1 MLESNIT
8 RLVSINAGEITD
20 VSFGGEKLASGIVK
34 RPLEGSVRITADGVS
49 GDEIADPRYHGGPDQ
64 AVYAY
69 SLGDYDWW
77 HAETGRTFTAGLFG
91 ENLTIAGL
99 PTHLSIGD
107 RLLIGTVVLEATGPR
122 IPCSKLAAV
131 MQDERFPFLF
141 RQAERPGCYFR
152 VLSEGSVSAGDV
164 VEFVPADGAQLSTLD
179 ILHLYHDKSSPAER
193 LQQALETPLADR
205 LRDKFSKRLEKL
217 RA

>member
-8 RLVSINAGEITD
+8 RLVSINAGEISELRFERETHR
-20 VSFGGEKLASGIVK
+20 SGIVK
-34 RPLEGSVRITADGVS
+34 RPLTGSIQITPDGVA
-49 GDEIADPRYHGGPDQ
+49 GDEIADPRYHGGADQ

-77 HAETGRTFTAGLFG
+77 HEQTGRVFEAGLFG

-122 IPCSKLAAV
+122 IPCAKLAAV
-131 MQDERFPFLF
+131 MGDARFPFLF
-141 RQAERPGCYFR
+141 REAERPGCYFR
-152 VLSEGSVSAGDV
+152 VLSPGAVSAGDV
-164 VEFVPADGAQLSTLD
+164 VEFVPADGPAVTTLD
-179 ILHLYHDKSSPAER
+179 ILHLYHDKASPVER
-193 LQQALETPLADR
+193 LQQALDSPLASR
-205 LRDKFSKRLEKL
+205 LREKFSKRLEKML
-217 RA
+217 G

>member
-1 MLESNIT
+1 MLETNST
-8 RLVSINAGEITD
+8 RVVSVNAGEVRELRFEDETH
-20 VSFGGEKLASGIVK
+20 ESGIVK
-34 RPLEGSVRITADGVS
+34 RPLAGAVKITVDGID
-49 GDEIADPRYHGGPDQ
+49 GDGIADPRYHGGPDQ

-77 HAETGRTFTAGLFG
+77 HAETGREFTAGLFG

-122 IPCSKLAAV
+122 IPCAKLAAV
-131 MQDERFPFLF
+131 MEDKRFPFLF

-152 VLSEGSVSAGDV
+152 VLSPGAVSAGDV
-164 VEFVPADGAQLSTLD
+164 VEFLPADGPLLSTLD
-179 ILHLYHDKSSPAER
+179 ILHLYHDKSSSAAR
-193 LQQALETPLADR
+193 LEQALETPLASR
-205 LRDKFSKRLEKL
+205 LREKFAKRLEKL
-217 RA
+217 KG

>member
-1 MLESNIT
+1 MLETNTT
-8 RLVSINAGEITD
+8 RLVSINAGE
-20 VSFGGEKLASGIVK
+20 VSELRFDDETHESGIVK
-34 RPLEGSVRITADGVS
+34 RPLAGSVRITTDGVA
-49 GDEIADPRYHGGPDQ
+49 GDGIADPRYHGGPDQ

-77 HAETGRTFTAGLFG
+77 RAETGRDFGAGLFG

-122 IPCSKLAAV
+122 IPCAKLGAV
-131 MQDERFPFLF
+131 MEDKRFPFLF

-164 VEFVPADGAQLSTLD
+164 VEFVPTDGPLVSTLD
-179 ILHLYHDKSSPAER
+179 ILHLYHDKASPADR
-193 LQQALETPLADR
+193 LQMALDAPLASR
-205 LRDKFSKRLEKL
+205 LRDKFTKRLEKL
-217 RA
+217 QG

>member
-1 MLESNIT
+1 MLDTNTT
-8 RLVSINAGEITD
+8 RLVSINAGEIGQ
-20 VSFGGEKLASGIVK
+20 VRFGGETLETGIVK
-34 RPLEGSVRITADGVS
+34 RPLAGEVPITVS
-49 GDEIADPRYHGGPDQ
+49 GVGGDKIADPRYHGGPDQ

-77 HAETGRTFTAGLFG
+77 HAETGREFTAGLFG

-131 MQDERFPFLF
+131 MDDERFPFLF

-152 VLSEGSVSAGDV
+152 VLSEGAVSAGDV
-164 VEFVPADGAQLSTLD
+164 VEFSPIDGA
-179 ILHLYHDKSSPAER
+179 
-193 LQQALETPLADR
+193 
-205 LRDKFSKRLEKL
+205 
-217 RA
+217 